1 MLTKTFRAPNMLMAL
16 KNVQA
21 ELGSDAMIIS
31 MREVPNGP
39 IWAAWKKPGVEVIAS
54 KAAKKEEKI
63 TSPVISEDVV
73 MKNQENRISLTQ
85 EELKKEIE
93 NLKMLVNGQK
103 LSTTDNLLPKADHK
117 KEKIQSSETPITS
130 EESHFDISDFKAIRE
145 VSNPNLNQISEKT
158 EAAITKTNTVMV
170 EKKPIPEIPSVL
182 LAIKQSLLDQG
193 VNAQLINKIID
204 TNLDALSPAI
214 LEDFSRL
221 DRFIK
226 HQLSASLPPTR
237 KSLALVPSKVMA
249 LTGLSG
255 CGKTSCCAKLA
266 SFYMITMGKKV
277 VWIEADTVRTSA
289 IAEARTYAETL
300 GIPLFLAYTPH
311 ELAEL
316 LESQKDADLILVDTA
331 GCNPRNE
338 DNVVEL
344 GSFLSTIPAGCTYL
358 VASATTKDQDLLQT
372 EKTLKQFGLKG
383 VIITKT
389 DETGSFGASFN
400 LLYQSKLPLYFISSG
415 HQIFGNLKPGNPEQL
430 AAAVVDGEFLEK

>member
-1 MLTKTFRAPNMLMAL
+1 MLTKTFRAPNMLLAL

-21 ELGSDAMIIS
+21 ELGADAMIIS
-31 MREVPNGP
+31 MREVPSGP

-54 KAAKKEEKI
+54 KAQKAE
-63 TSPVISEDVV
+63 PVQKV
-73 MKNQENRISLTQ
+73 QETRVAPTQ

-93 NLKMLVNGQK
+93 NLKLLVTGQK
-103 LSTTDNLLPKADHK
+103 IPTPNTAHPFVDLK
-117 KEKIQSSETPITS
+117 KEKTPEPSRKAESEDA
-130 EESHFDISDFKAIRE
+130 HFDMDDFKTLRE
-145 VSNPNLNQISEKT
+145 APTNHLNLIAEKT
-158 EAAITKTNTVMV
+158 EAAIAKSNSIIVD
-170 EKKPIPEIPSVL
+170 KKYQPEIPSVL
-182 LAIKQSLLDQG
+182 LAIKQSLIDQG
-193 VNAQLINKIID
+193 VNAILVNKIID

-226 HQLSASLPPTR
+226 HQLSACLPPTR

-249 LTGLSG
+249 LTGISG

-300 GIPLFLAYTPH
+300 GIPLFLAYTPQ

-316 LESQKDADLILVDTA
+316 IESQKDADLILVDTA

-344 GSFLSTIPAGCTYL
+344 GSFLSVIPSGCTYL
-358 VASATTKDQDLLQT
+358 VASATTKDQDLSQA
-372 EKTLKQFGLKG
+372 EKTIKQFGLKG
-383 VIITKT
+383 VILTKT

-400 LLYQSKLPLYFISSG
+400 LLWQSKLPLYFVSSG
-415 HQIFGNLKPGNPEQL
+415 HQIFGNLKPGNPEHL
-430 AAAVVDGEFLEK
+430 ATAVVDGDYPEK

>member
-1 MLTKTFRAPNMLMAL
+1 L

-54 KAAKKEEKI
+54 KAPKAEERSSK
-63 TSPVISEDVV
+63 SEESVL
-73 MKNQENRISLTQ
+73 KNQENRISLTQ

-93 NLKMLVNGQK
+93 NLKLLVNGQK
-103 LSTTDNLLPKADHK
+103 IPSANISLPSVELK
-117 KEKIQSSETPITS
+117 KERSSATLKKSDS
-130 EESHFDISDFKAIRE
+130 EETHFDFSDFKALRDAPE
-145 VSNPNLNQISEKT
+145 SQLNSISEKT
-158 EAAITKTNTVMV
+158 EAAIAKTNTVV
-170 EKKPIPEIPSVL
+170 IDKKIAPEIPSVL

-204 TNLDALSPAI
+204 TNLDALSPSI
-214 LEDFSRL
+214 LEDFLRL

-226 HQLSASLPPTR
+226 HQLTASLPPTR

-266 SFYMITMGKKV
+266 SFYMLTMGKKV

-289 IAEARTYAETL
+289 IAEARTYTETL
-300 GIPLFLAYTPH
+300 GIPLFLAYTPQ

-344 GSFLSTIPAGCTYL
+344 GSFLSMVPAGCTYL
-358 VASATTKDQDLLQT
+358 VASATTKEQDLIQT
-372 EKTLKQFGLKG
+372 EKTLKQFGIKG
-383 VIITKT
+383 LILTKT
-389 DETGSFGASFN
+389 DETGTFGASFN
-400 LLYQSKLPLYFISSG
+400 LLWQSKLPLFFISSG
-415 HQIFGNLKPGNPEQL
+415 HQIFGNLKPGNPEHL
-430 AAAVVDGEFLEK
+430 AFAVVDGEFPEK

>member
-1 MLTKTFRAPNMLMAL
+1 MLTKTFRAPNMLLAL

-31 MREVPNGP
+31 MREVPSGP

-54 KAAKKEEKI
+54 KAAKNELPESKPAAKHDA
-63 TSPVISEDVV
+63 P
-73 MKNQENRISLTQ
+73 TQ
-85 EELKKEIE
+85 EDLKKEIE
-93 NLKMLVNGQK
+93 NLKLLVTGQK
-103 LSTTDNLLPKADHK
+103 LPSPTSDLPVVDFK
-117 KEKIQSSETPITS
+117 KEKSIVSAKKSEP
-130 EESHFDISDFKAIRE
+130 EETHFDLSDFKTLRDTPDAKI
-145 VSNPNLNQISEKT
+145 NLIAEKT
-158 EAAITKTNTVMV
+158 DAVISKTNTVIV
-170 EKKPIPEIPSVL
+170 EKKLVPEIPSVL

-193 VNAQLINKIID
+193 VNTTLINKIID
-204 TNLDALSPAI
+204 ANLDALSPAI
-214 LEDFSRL
+214 LEDFDRL

-226 HQLSASLPPTR
+226 HQLTASLPPTR

-300 GIPLFLAYTPH
+300 GIPLFLAYTPQ
-311 ELAEL
+311 ELSEL

-344 GSFLSTIPAGCTYL
+344 GSFLSAIPSGCTYL
-358 VASATTKDQDLLQT
+358 VASATTKEQDLHQT

-383 VIITKT
+383 VILTKT

-400 LLYQSKLPLYFISSG
+400 LLWQSKLPLYFVSSG

-430 AAAVVDGEFLEK
+430 ACAVVDGDYPEK

>member
-1 MLTKTFRAPNMLMAL
+1 MLTKTFRAPNMLIAL
-16 KNVQA
+16 KNVQT

-31 MREVPNGP
+31 MREVPTGP

-54 KAAKKEEKI
+54 KAAKNDQ
-63 TSPVISEDVV
+63 TSQT
-73 MKNQENRISLTQ
+73 NQERKATPTQ

-93 NLKMLVNGQK
+93 NLKLLVTGQK
-103 LSTTDNLLPKADHK
+103 LTTPVNTLPTVNFK
-117 KEKIQSSETPITS
+117 KEKPSESTKIAET
-130 EESHFDISDFKAIRE
+130 EETHFDFDDFRTLRE
-145 VSNPNLNQISEKT
+145 APNAQLNLISEKT
-158 EAAITKTNTVMV
+158 NAALAKTNTVVV
-170 EKKPIPEIPSVL
+170 EKNLTPEIPSVL
-182 LAIKQSLLDQG
+182 MAIKQSLIDQG

-226 HQLSASLPPTR
+226 HQLTACLPPAR

-249 LTGLSG
+249 LTGISG

-300 GIPLFLAYTPH
+300 GIPLFLAYTPQ

-344 GSFLSTIPAGCTYL
+344 GSFLSTIPSGCTYL
-358 VASATTKDQDLLQT
+358 VASATTKDQDLIQT
-372 EKTLKQFGLKG
+372 EKTLKQFGIKG
-383 VIITKT
+383 VILTKT

-400 LLYQSKLPLYFISSG
+400 LLWRSKLPLFFVSSG
-415 HQIFGNLKPGNPEQL
+415 HQIFGNLKPGNPEHL
-430 AAAVVDGEFLEK
+430 ATAVVDGDYPEK

>member
-1 MLTKTFRAPNMLMAL
+1 MLTKTFRAPNMLLAL

-31 MREVPNGP
+31 MREVPTGP

-54 KAAKKEEKI
+54 RAAKNEE
-63 TSPVISEDVV
+63 SSSSARSEDTAL
-73 MKNQENRISLTQ
+73 KNQENRISLSQ

-93 NLKMLVNGQK
+93 NLKMLVSGQK
-103 LSTTDNLLPKADHK
+103 ISSANTTLPSMDHK
-117 KEKIQSSETPITS
+117 KDKFQAQVKNTEPEET
-130 EESHFDISDFKAIRE
+130 HFDISDFKAFRE
-145 VSNPNLNQISEKT
+145 VVEPNLNQISEKT
-158 EAAITKTNTVMV
+158 EAVISKTNTVV
-170 EKKPIPEIPSVL
+170 IEKNLVPEIPSVL
-182 LAIKQSLLDQG
+182 LTIKQSLLEQG

-204 TNLDALSPAI
+204 ANLDALSPSI

-226 HQLSASLPPTR
+226 HQLTASLPPSR

-266 SFYMITMGKKV
+266 AFYMITMGKKV

-289 IAEARTYAETL
+289 ISEARTYAETL
-300 GIPLFLAYTPH
+300 GIPLFLAYTPQ
-311 ELAEL
+311 ELSEL

-338 DNVVEL
+338 DSVVEL

-358 VASATTKDQDLLQT
+358 IASATTKDQDLLQT

-383 VIITKT
+383 VILTKT

-400 LLYQSKLPLYFISSG
+400 LLWQSKLPLYFYSSG
-415 HQIFGNLKPGNPEQL
+415 HQIFGNLKPGNPELL
-430 AAAVVDGEFLEK
+430 AAAVVDGEFSEK

>member
-1 MLTKTFRAPNMLMAL
+1 MLIAL

-31 MREVPNGP
+31 MREVPSGP

-54 KAAKKEEKI
+54 KAQKTESAPLI
-63 TSPVISEDVV
+63 
-73 MKNQENRISLTQ
+73 QENRTSPTQ

-93 NLKMLVNGQK
+93 NLKLLVTGQK
-103 LSTTDNLLPKADHK
+103 IPVSNKSLPVADYK
-117 KEKIQSSETPITS
+117 KEKTFEPTLKTEHEET
-130 EESHFDISDFKAIRE
+130 HFDMADFKALRE
-145 VSNPNLNQISEKT
+145 VPVAHHQTFSEKT
-158 EAAITKTNTVMV
+158 EAAIAKSNTVII
-170 EKKPIPEIPSVL
+170 EKQLVPEIPSVL
-182 LAIKQSLLDQG
+182 LAIKQSLIDQG
-193 VNAQLINKIID
+193 VNATLVNKIID

-226 HQLSASLPPTR
+226 HQLSACLPPTR

-249 LTGLSG
+249 LTGISG

-289 IAEARTYAETL
+289 ISEARTYAETL
-300 GIPLFLAYTPH
+300 GIPLFLAYTPQ
-311 ELAEL
+311 ELSEL

-344 GSFLSTIPAGCTYL
+344 GSYLSVLPTGSTYL
-358 VASATTKDQDLLQT
+358 VASATTKDQDLSQV
-372 EKTLKQFGLKG
+372 EKTIKQFGLKG
-383 VIITKT
+383 VILTKT

-400 LLYQSKLPLYFISSG
+400 LVWQSKLPLYFVSTG
-415 HQIFGNLKPGNPEQL
+415 HQIFGNLKPGNPEYL
-430 AAAVVDGEFLEK
+430 ACSVVDGDYPEK

>member
-1 MLTKTFRAPNMLMAL
+1 MLTKTFRAPNMLLAL

-21 ELGSDAMIIS
+21 ELGSDAMILS
-31 MREVPNGP
+31 MREVPTGP

-54 KAAKKEEKI
+54 RASKTQEKS
-63 TSPVISEDVV
+63 TSPKQSDETLH
-73 MKNQENRISLTQ
+73 NNRISLTQ

-93 NLKMLVNGQK
+93 NLKMLVTGQK
-103 LSTTDNLLPKADHK
+103 MPASDTSLPSVDLK
-117 KEKIQSSETPITS
+117 KEKPLAQVKNQDS
-130 EESHFDISDFKAIRE
+130 EETHFDISDFKAIRE
-145 VSNPNLNQISEKT
+145 VADPNLNQISEKT
-158 EAAITKTNTVMV
+158 EAAISKTNTVVV
-170 EKKPIPEIPSVL
+170 EKKQVPEIPSVL
-182 LAIKQSLLDQG
+182 LTIKQSLLEQG

-204 TNLDALSPAI
+204 TNLDALSPSI

-226 HQLSASLPPTR
+226 HQLTASLPPSR

-289 IAEARTYAETL
+289 ISEARTYAETL
-300 GIPLFLAYTPH
+300 GIPLFLAYTPQ
-311 ELAEL
+311 ELSEL

-344 GSFLSTIPAGCTYL
+344 GSFLSTLPAGCTYL

-383 VIITKT
+383 VILTKT

-400 LLYQSKLPLYFISSG
+400 LLWQSKLPLYFISSG
-415 HQIFGNLKPGNPEQL
+415 HQIFGNLKPGNPELL
-430 AAAVVDGEFLEK
+430 AAAVVDGEFSEK